1 MTPLFGKG
9 VVYDAPLPVR
19 KQQFKF
25 LSGALKAKNLQTYP
39 ERIEAET
46 RAFLKVCRLWERA
59 RSFGSVLKLRVV
71 ESLLHCVAI
80 VLLQNNWGNEGE
92 VDLLQAMQDLTILT
106 ASATLL
112 GDEIRNAL

>member
-1 MTPLFGKG
+1 MCTAPRLGLIHDDSVGVILQAACYQFMTPLFGKG

-46 RAFLKVCRLWERA
+46 RAFLKVC
-59 RSFGSVLKLRVV
+59 
-71 ESLLHCVAI
+71 C
-80 VLLQNNWGNEGE
+80 
-92 VDLLQAMQDLTILT
+92 
-106 ASATLL
+106 
-112 GDEIRNAL
+112 